1 MTLVCYDVNSNAL
14 PMDGEWKEGKTPK
27 SQIYLQWKNW
37 SNFFC
42 AHPVG
47 NGFGSVASNP
57 RDLKNDWL
65 E

>member
-1 MTLVCYDVNSNAL
+1 MTSVCYDVNSNAL

-27 SQIYLQWKNW
+27 VKYTCNEKIDPI
-37 SNFFC
+37 FFC

-57 RDLKNDWL
+57 RDLKND
-65 E
+65 